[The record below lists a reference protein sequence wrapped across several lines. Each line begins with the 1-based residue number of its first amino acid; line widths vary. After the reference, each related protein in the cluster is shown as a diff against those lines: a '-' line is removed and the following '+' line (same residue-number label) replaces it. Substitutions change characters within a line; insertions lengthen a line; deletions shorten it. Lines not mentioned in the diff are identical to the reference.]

1 MFAIETARSLTTK
14 APRHEEENG
23 QIALSFSAG
32 SSRQSPGEKRALVL
46 RAGARRGALN
56 AGQAWVPYDPETLLA
71 VDKTIYKEC
80 GISI

>member
-46 RAGARRGALN
+46 RAGADGASSTPGRL
-56 AGQAWVPYDPETLLA
+56 G
-71 VDKTIYKEC
+71 
-80 GISI
+80 